1 MPKVTTL
8 SADRHGSAS
17 DDGAVERPRPTMRDV
32 AALAGVSLKTV
43 SRVINAE
50 PAVSADLLARV
61 ERAIDQL
68 DYRPNLTASSLRRN
82 DGKTATVGLVL
93 EDLANP
99 YSAAVTRAVE
109 DAARP
114 RRVTVVAGSVDE
126 DPERER
132 ALVREFVARRVD
144 GLIVAPTAADQSYLI
159 ADRRAG
165 MALVFVDR
173 PPNHL
178 DADAVVAANR
188 SGATDGVRH
197 LLAGGHRRIGFLG
210 DLATIATAADRFAG
224 YVDAIERAGL
234 AADMTIIRRDL
245 RSVDA
250 AKAAVEELLR
260 LPRPPTAIFAAQNV
274 LGIGAFAALR
284 GLHRQFDVALVG
296 FDDFPLADLLDPGVT
311 VVAQDPAAIGR
322 LAAETLFRRLDGDR
336 SPSTVQVV
344 PTRLIVRGSGEIV
357 PATA

>member
-8 SADRHGSAS
+8 SAGRQGTNHFD
-17 DDGAVERPRPTMRDV
+17 RPRPTMRDV

-50 PAVSADLLARV
+50 PAVSVDLLARV
-61 ERAIDQL
+61 ERAIEQL
-68 DYRPNLTASSLRRN
+68 DYRPNLTASSLRRVG
-82 DGKTATVGLVL
+82 GKTATVGLVL

-132 ALVREFVARRVD
+132 ALVHEFVARRVD
-144 GLIVAPTAADQSYLI
+144 GLIVAPTAADQSYLMT
-159 ADRRAG
+159 DRRAG
-165 MALVFVDR
+165 TAFVFVDR

-188 SGATDGVRH
+188 SGAADGVRH
-197 LLAGGHRRIGFLG
+197 LLASGHRRIGFLG
-210 DLATIATAADRFAG
+210 DLATISTASDRFAG
-224 YVDAIERAGL
+224 YVDAVERAGL
-234 AADMTIIRRDL
+234 AVDASIVRRDL
-245 RSVDA
+245 RGGDA
-250 AKAAVEELLR
+250 ARDAVEELLH
-260 LPRPPTAIFAAQNV
+260 LSAPPTAFFAAQNV

-284 GLHRQFDVALVG
+284 GLRRQFDVALVG

-322 LAAETLFRRLDGDR
+322 LAAEILFRRLDGDG
-336 SPSTVQVV
+336 SPTTIQVV
-344 PTRLIVRGSGEIV
+344 PTRLIIRGSGEIAPPV
-357 PATA
+357 G

>member
-1 MPKVTTL
+1 
-8 SADRHGSAS
+8 
-17 DDGAVERPRPTMRDV
+17 MRDV
-32 AALAGVSLKTV
+32 AALAGVSIKTV

-50 PAVSADLLARV
+50 PAVSADLLVRV
-61 ERAIDQL
+61 ERAVKQL
-68 DYRPNLTASSLRRN
+68 DYRPNLTASSLRRVG
-82 DGKTATVGLVL
+82 GKTATVGLVL

-132 ALVREFVARRVD
+132 ALVHEFVARRVD
-144 GLIVAPTAADQSYLI
+144 GLIVAPTAADQSYLM

-165 MALVFVDR
+165 TAFVFVDR
-173 PPNHL
+173 PPNLL

-188 SGATDGVRH
+188 SGAAEGVRH

-210 DLATIATAADRFAG
+210 DLASISTAADRFAG
-224 YVDAIERAGL
+224 YVDTIDRAGL
-234 AADMTIIRRDL
+234 AVDRSIVRRDL
-245 RSVDA
+245 RGGDA
-250 AKAAVEELLR
+250 ARAAVEELLR
-260 LPRPPTAIFAAQNV
+260 LVEPPTAIFAAQNV
-274 LGIGAFAALR
+274 LATGAFAALR
-284 GLHRQFDVALVG
+284 GLRRQFDVALVG

-322 LAAETLFRRLDGDR
+322 LAAEILFRRLDGDS
-336 SPSTVQVV
+336 SPTTTQVV
-344 PTRLIVRGSGEIV
+344 PTRLIIRGSGEIGPLV
-357 PATA
+357 G

>member
-1 MPKVTTL
+1 
-8 SADRHGSAS
+8 
-17 DDGAVERPRPTMRDV
+17 MRDV

-50 PAVSADLLARV
+50 PAVSPDLLARV
-61 ERAIDQL
+61 ERAIEQL
-68 DYRPNLTASSLRRN
+68 DYRPNLTASSLRRS

-132 ALVREFVARRVD
+132 ALVREFAARRVD

-197 LLAGGHRRIGFLG
+197 LLSGGHRRIAFLG

-260 LPRPPTAIFAAQNV
+260 LSQPPTAIFAAQNA

-344 PTRLIVRGSGEIV
+344 PTRLIVRGSGEIAP
-357 PATA
+357 PAG

>member
-8 SADRHGSAS
+8 SEDDPGSGPG
-17 DDGAVERPRPTMRDV
+17 DDRPRPTMRDV

-50 PAVSADLLARV
+50 PAVSADLLTRV
-61 ERAIDQL
+61 QRAIEQL
-68 DYRPNLTASSLRRN
+68 DYQPNLAASNLRRS

-99 YSAAVTRAVE
+99 WSAAVTRAVE

-126 DPERER
+126 DPQRER

-144 GLIVAPTAADQSYLI
+144 GLILAPTAADQSYLI

-165 MALVFVDR
+165 TALVFVDR

-188 SGATDGVRH
+188 TGAADGVRH

-210 DLATIATAADRFAG
+210 DLATISTASDRYAG
-224 YVDAIERAGL
+224 YMDALERAGIAVDESL
-234 AADMTIIRRDL
+234 VRRDL
-245 RSVDA
+245 RGVDA
-250 AKAAVEELLR
+250 ARDTVENLLR
-260 LPRPPTAIFAAQNV
+260 VPEPPTAIFAAQNV
-274 LGIGAFAALR
+274 LGIGAFAGLR
-284 GLHRQFDVALVG
+284 GLRRQFEIALVG
-296 FDDFPLADLLDPGVT
+296 FDDFPVADLLDPGVT

-322 LAAETLFRRLDGDR
+322 LAAEILFRRLDGDR
-336 SPSTVQVV
+336 SPSTIKVV
-344 PTRLIVRGSGEIV
+344 PTRLIIRGSGEIA
-357 PATA
+357 PRG

>member
-1 MPKVTTL
+1 MPKMTTL
-8 SADRHGSAS
+8 SQHRQGTPPSN
-17 DDGAVERPRPTMRDV
+17 RPRPTMHDV

-61 ERAIDQL
+61 ERAIEQL
-68 DYRPNLTASSLRRN
+68 DYRPNLTASSLRRS

-132 ALVREFVARRVD
+132 ALIREFVARRVD
-144 GLIVAPTAADQSYLI
+144 GLIVAPTAADQSYLM

-173 PPNHL
+173 PPGNL

-188 SGATDGVRH
+188 MGAADGVRH
-197 LLAGGHRRIGFLG
+197 LLAHGHLRIGFLG
-210 DLATIATAADRFAG
+210 DLATISTAAERYAG

-234 AADMTIIRRDL
+234 SIDETIVRRDL

-250 AKAAVEELLR
+250 ARTAVEDLFR
-260 LPRPPTAIFAAQNV
+260 LPLPPTAIFAAQNV

-311 VVAQDPAAIGR
+311 VVAQDPGAIGR

-344 PTRLIVRGSGEIV
+344 PTRLIVRGSGEIAPPV
-357 PATA
+357 G

>member
-1 MPKVTTL
+1 MPKMTTL
-8 SADRHGSAS
+8 SAAHPGTGPVD
-17 DDGAVERPRPTMRDV
+17 RPRPTMRDV

-61 ERAIDQL
+61 ERAIEQL
-68 DYRPNLTASSLRRN
+68 DYRPNLTASSLRRS

-99 YSAAVTRAVE
+99 YSAAVARAVE

-132 ALVREFVARRVD
+132 ALIREVVARRVD
-144 GLIVAPTAADQSYLI
+144 GLIVAPTASDQCFLI

-165 MALVFVDR
+165 TALVFVDR

-178 DADAVVAANR
+178 DADAVVASNR
-188 SGATDGVRH
+188 SGAADGVRH
-197 LLAGGHRRIGFLG
+197 LLAGGHRRIGFIG
-210 DLATIATAADRFAG
+210 DLATISTAAERFAG
-224 YVDAIERAGL
+224 YVDAVERAGL
-234 AADMTIIRRDL
+234 TIDGAIVRRDL
-245 RSVDA
+245 RGGDEA
-250 AKAAVEELLR
+250 RAAVEELLR
-260 LPRPPTAIFAAQNV
+260 LPAPPTAIFAAQNV

-284 GLHRQFDVALVG
+284 GLRRQFDVALVG

-322 LAAETLFRRLDGDR
+322 LAAEMLFRRLDGDR
-336 SPSTVQVV
+336 SPSTIQVV
-344 PTRLIVRGSGEIV
+344 PTRLIVRGSGEIAPPV
-357 PATA
+357 G

>member
-8 SADRHGSAS
+8 SEDRS
-17 DDGAVERPRPTMRDV
+17 DGTAAFERPRPTMRDV

-50 PAVSADLLARV
+50 PAVSPDLLARV

-82 DGKTATVGLVL
+82 DGKTATIGLVL

-144 GLIVAPTAADQSYLI
+144 GLILAPTAADQGYLY

-165 MALVFVDR
+165 TALVFVDR
-173 PPNHL
+173 PPINL

-188 SGATDGVRH
+188 TGAADGVRH
-197 LLAGGHRRIGFLG
+197 LIAGGHRRIAFLG
-210 DLATIATAADRFAG
+210 DLAAISTAAERFAG
-224 YVDAIERAGL
+224 YVDVMERAGL
-234 AADMTIIRRDL
+234 SIDESLVRRDL
-245 RSVDA
+245 RGGDA
-250 AKAAVEELLR
+250 ARDAVLELLDG
-260 LPRPPTAIFAAQNV
+260 PNPPTAIFAAQNV

-284 GLHRQFDVALVG
+284 ARRRQFDVALLG

-311 VVAQDPAAIGR
+311 VVAQDPGAIGR

-336 SPSTVQVV
+336 SPSSVQVV
-344 PTRLIVRGSGEIV
+344 PTRLIVRGSGEIAPPV
-357 PATA
+357 G

>member
-1 MPKVTTL
+1 
-8 SADRHGSAS
+8 
-17 DDGAVERPRPTMRDV
+17 MRDV

-50 PAVSADLLARV
+50 PAVSVDLLVRV
-61 ERAIDQL
+61 ERAIEQL
-68 DYRPNLTASSLRRN
+68 DYRPNLTASSLRRS

-132 ALVREFVARRVD
+132 ALVHEFVARRVD
-144 GLIVAPTAADQSYLI
+144 GLIVAPTAADQSYLM

-165 MALVFVDR
+165 TAFVFVDR

-188 SGATDGVRH
+188 SGAVDGVRH
-197 LLAGGHRRIGFLG
+197 LIAGGHRRIGFLG
-210 DLATIATAADRFAG
+210 DLATISTAADRFAG

-234 AADMTIIRRDL
+234 AVDTSIVRRDL
-245 RSVDA
+245 RGGEA
-250 AKAAVEELLR
+250 ARAAVEELLR
-260 LPRPPTAIFAAQNV
+260 IAEPPTAIFAAQNI

-311 VVAQDPAAIGR
+311 VVAQDPGAIGR
-322 LAAETLFRRLDGDR
+322 LAAEILFSRLDGDR
-336 SPSTVQVV
+336 SPSTTQVV
-344 PTRLIVRGSGEIV
+344 PTRLIVRGSGEIALPV
-357 PATA
+357 G

>member
-1 MPKVTTL
+1 
-8 SADRHGSAS
+8 
-17 DDGAVERPRPTMRDV
+17 MRDV

-61 ERAIDQL
+61 GRAIEQL

-82 DGKTATVGLVL
+82 DRKTATIGLVL

-144 GLIVAPTAADQSYLI
+144 GLILAPTAADQSYLF

-165 MALVFVDR
+165 VALVFVDR

-178 DADAVVAANR
+178 DADAVVASNR
-188 SGATDGVRH
+188 SGAVDGVRH

-210 DLATIATAADRFAG
+210 DLATISTAADRYAG
-224 YVDAIERAGL
+224 YVDAVERAGL
-234 AADMTIIRRDL
+234 SVDDSIVRRDL
-245 RSVDA
+245 RGGDA
-250 AKAAVEELLR
+250 ARAAVEELLR
-260 LPRPPTAIFAAQNV
+260 LPLPPTAIFAAQNV
-274 LGIGAFAALR
+274 LAIGAFAALR
-284 GLHRQFDVALVG
+284 GLRRQFDVALVG
-296 FDDFPLADLLDPGVT
+296 FDDFPLADLLDPGLT

-336 SPSTVQVV
+336 SASTVQVV
-344 PTRLIVRGSGEIV
+344 PTRLIVRGSGEIAPPV
-357 PATA
+357 G

>member
-8 SADRHGSAS
+8 SAGAAGGS
-17 DDGAVERPRPTMRDV
+17 GPLERPRPTMRDV

-43 SRVINAE
+43 SRVINVE

-61 ERAIDQL
+61 ERAIEQL

-82 DGKTATVGLVL
+82 DGKTATIGLVL

-132 ALVREFVARRVD
+132 ALIREFVARRVD
-144 GLIVAPTAADQSYLI
+144 GLIVAPTTSDQSYLF

-165 MALVFVDR
+165 MVLVFVDR
-173 PPNHL
+173 PPSHL

-188 SGATDGVRH
+188 TGAADGVRH

-210 DLATIATAADRFAG
+210 DLAIISTAADRYEG
-224 YVDAIERAGL
+224 YEDTLERAGL
-234 AADMTIIRRDL
+234 PIDDSIIRRDL
-245 RSVDA
+245 RGGDA
-250 AKAAVEELLR
+250 ARAAVEELLR
-260 LPRPPTAIFAAQNV
+260 QPRPPTAIFAAQNV

-284 GLHRQFDVALVG
+284 GLRRQFDVALVG

-344 PTRLIVRGSGEIV
+344 PTRLIVRGSGEIAPPV
-357 PATA
+357 G

>member
-1 MPKVTTL
+1 MAKLTTL
-8 SADRHGSAS
+8 SNRHRESGP
-17 DDGAVERPRPTMRDV
+17 GERPRPTMRDV

-50 PAVSADLLARV
+50 PAVSSDLLARV
-61 ERAIDQL
+61 QRAIEQL
-68 DYRPNLTASSLRRN
+68 DYRPNLTASSLRRG

-126 DPERER
+126 EPERER

-144 GLIVAPTAADQSYLI
+144 GLIVAPTAADQSYLM

-178 DADAVVAANR
+178 DADVVVAANR
-188 SGATDGVRH
+188 TGAADGVRH

-210 DLATIATAADRFAG
+210 DLSTITTAAERYAG
-224 YVDAIERAGL
+224 YLEVLDRADL
-234 AADMTIIRRDL
+234 PLDESLVHRDL
-245 RSVDA
+245 RSGDEA
-250 AKAAVEELLR
+250 RSAVEELLR
-260 LPRPPTAIFAAQNV
+260 LPSPPTAIFAAQNN
-274 LGIGAFAALR
+274 LGIGAFAGLR
-284 GLHRQFDVALVG
+284 GLRRQFEVALVG

-344 PTRLIVRGSGEIV
+344 PTRLITRGSGEIA
-357 PATA
+357 PPNT

>member
-1 MPKVTTL
+1 MTTL
-8 SADRHGSAS
+8 SEEPAGRAAG
-17 DDGAVERPRPTMRDV
+17 ERSRPTMRDV

-43 SRVINAE
+43 SRVINDE
-50 PAVSADLLARV
+50 PAVSADLLTRV
-61 ERAIDQL
+61 QRAIDQL

-126 DPERER
+126 DPDRER
-132 ALVREFVARRVD
+132 SLVREFVARRVD
-144 GLIVAPTAADQSYLI
+144 GLIVAPTASDQSYMI

-165 MALVFVDR
+165 TVLVFVDR
-173 PPNHL
+173 PPKHL
-178 DADAVVAANR
+178 DADVIVAANR
-188 SGATDGVRH
+188 DGAIDGVRH
-197 LLAGGHRRIGFLG
+197 LVAAGHKRIAFLG
-210 DLATIATAADRFAG
+210 DLSTISTASERHAG
-224 YVDAIERAGL
+224 YLEALERAGL
-234 AADMTIIRRDL
+234 SGDETIVRRDL
-245 RSVDA
+245 RGVDA
-250 AKAAVEELLR
+250 AQAAVEELLR
-260 LPRPPTAIFAAQNV
+260 LPSPPTAIFAAQNV

-284 GLHRQFDVALVG
+284 GQRRQFDVALVG

-311 VVAQDPAAIGR
+311 VVAQDPVAIGR

-336 SPSTVQVV
+336 SPSSVQVV
-344 PTRLIVRGSGEIV
+344 PTRLIVRGSGEIAPRV
-357 PATA
+357 G

>member
-8 SADRHGSAS
+8 SAGPTGGPGPH
-17 DDGAVERPRPTMRDV
+17 ERPRPTMRDV

-61 ERAIDQL
+61 ERAIEQL

-82 DGKTATVGLVL
+82 DGKTATIGLVL

-132 ALVREFVARRVD
+132 ALIREFVARRVD
-144 GLIVAPTAADQSYLI
+144 GLIVAPTAADQSYLF

-173 PPNHL
+173 PPSHL

-188 SGATDGVRH
+188 TGASDGVRH

-210 DLATIATAADRFAG
+210 DLAMISTAADRYAG
-224 YVDAIERAGL
+224 YVDTLERAGL
-234 AADMTIIRRDL
+234 PIDDSIVRRDL
-245 RSVDA
+245 RGGDA
-250 AKAAVEELLR
+250 ARAAVEELLR
-260 LPRPPTAIFAAQNV
+260 QPRPPTAIFAAQNV

-284 GLHRQFDVALVG
+284 GLRRQFDVALVG

-344 PTRLIVRGSGEIV
+344 PTRLIVRGSGEIAPPV
-357 PATA
+357 G

>member
-1 MPKVTTL
+1 VPKLTTL
-8 SADRHGSAS
+8 STRQPQDPL
-17 DDGAVERPRPTMRDV
+17 ERGRPTMRDV

-61 ERAIDQL
+61 QRAIEQL

-82 DGKTATVGLVL
+82 DRKTATVGLVL

-99 YSAAVTRAVE
+99 WSAAVTRAVE

-126 DPERER
+126 EPERER
-132 ALVREFVARRVD
+132 ALVHEFVARRVD
-144 GLIVAPTAADQSYLI
+144 GLIVAPTGGDQSYLF

-165 MALVFVDR
+165 TALVFVDR
-173 PPNHL
+173 RPTNL
-178 DADAVVAANR
+178 DADVVVAANR
-188 SGATDGVRH
+188 SGAADGVRH
-197 LLAGGHRRIGFLG
+197 LLAGGHRRIAFLG
-210 DLATIATAADRFAG
+210 DLSTISTAAERYAG
-224 YVDAIERAGL
+224 YVDVIERAGL
-234 AADMTIIRRDL
+234 AVDDLIVVRDL
-245 RSVDA
+245 RGGEA

-260 LPRPPTAIFAAQNV
+260 LSSPPTAIFAAQNV
-274 LGIGAFAALR
+274 LGIGAFAGLR
-284 GLHRQFDVALVG
+284 AIRRQFDVALVG

-311 VVAQDPAAIGR
+311 VVAQDPVAIGR

-344 PTRLIVRGSGEIV
+344 PTRLIVRGSGEIA
-357 PATA
+357 PPLG

>member
-1 MPKVTTL
+1 
-8 SADRHGSAS
+8 
-17 DDGAVERPRPTMRDV
+17 MRDV

-50 PAVSADLLARV
+50 PAVSAGLLTRV
-61 ERAIDQL
+61 ERAIEQL
-68 DYRPNLTASSLRRN
+68 EYRPNLTASSLRRS
-82 DGKTATVGLVL
+82 DGKTATIGLVL

-132 ALVREFVARRVD
+132 SLVREFVARRVD
-144 GLIVAPTAADQSYLI
+144 GLIVAPTAADQSYMM

-165 MALVFVDR
+165 TALVFVDR

-188 SGATDGVRH
+188 SGASDGVRH
-197 LLAGGHRRIGFLG
+197 LLAGGHRRVGFVG
-210 DLATIATAADRFAG
+210 DVAAISTAADRYAG
-224 YVDAIERAGL
+224 YVDALERAGL
-234 AADMTIIRRDL
+234 AVDASVVRRDV
-245 RSVDA
+245 RGVDA
-250 AKAAVEELLR
+250 ARAAVEDLLR
-260 LPRPPTAIFAAQNV
+260 IAAPPTAIFAAQNV

-284 GLHRQFDVALVG
+284 ALRRQFDVALVG

-322 LAAETLFRRLDGDR
+322 IAAEMLFRRLDGDR
-336 SPSTVQVV
+336 SPSIIEIV
-344 PTRLIVRGSGEIV
+344 PTRLIVRGSGEIAPPV
-357 PATA
+357 R

>member
-1 MPKVTTL
+1 MPKLTTL
-8 SADRHGSAS
+8 SANPSGRSAS
-17 DDGAVERPRPTMRDV
+17 ERARPTMRDV

-50 PAVSADLLARV
+50 PAVSADLLTRV
-61 ERAIDQL
+61 QRAIEQL
-68 DYRPNLTASSLRRN
+68 DYRPNLTASSLRRS

-132 ALVREFVARRVD
+132 ALIREFVDRRVD
-144 GLIVAPTAADQSYLI
+144 GLIVAPTPSDQSYLV

-165 MALVFVDR
+165 TVLVFVDR
-173 PPNHL
+173 PPRNL
-178 DADAVVAANR
+178 DADVVVAANR
-188 SGATDGVRH
+188 DGARGGVRH
-197 LLAGGHRRIGFLG
+197 LLAGGQRRIAFLG
-210 DLATIATAADRFAG
+210 DLSTISTASERYAG
-224 YVDAIERAGL
+224 YVEALERAGL
-234 AADMTIIRRDL
+234 PIDDEIVRRDL
-245 RSVDA
+245 RGGDA
-250 AKAAVEELLR
+250 ARTAVDELLR
-260 LPRPPTAIFAAQNV
+260 LPSPPTAIFAAQNV

-284 GLHRQFDVALVG
+284 GQRRQFDVALVG

-336 SPSTVQVV
+336 SPSIVQVV
-344 PTRLIVRGSGEIV
+344 PTRLIVRGSGEIAPPV
-357 PATA
+357 D

>member
-1 MPKVTTL
+1 MPKMTTL
-8 SADRHGSAS
+8 SAAHPGTGPVD
-17 DDGAVERPRPTMRDV
+17 RPRPTMRDV

-61 ERAIDQL
+61 ERAIEQL
-68 DYRPNLTASSLRRN
+68 DYRPNLTASSLRRS

-132 ALVREFVARRVD
+132 ALIREFVARRVD
-144 GLIVAPTAADQSYLI
+144 GLIVAPTASDQSYLI

-165 MALVFVDR
+165 TALVFVDR

-178 DADAVVAANR
+178 DADAVVASNR

-197 LLAGGHRRIGFLG
+197 LLAGGHRRIGFIG
-210 DLATIATAADRFAG
+210 DLATISTAAERFAG
-224 YVDAIERAGL
+224 YVDAVERAGL
-234 AADMTIIRRDL
+234 TIDGAIVRRDL
-245 RSVDA
+245 RGGDEA
-250 AKAAVEELLR
+250 RAAVEELLR
-260 LPRPPTAIFAAQNV
+260 LPAPPTAIFAAQNV

-284 GLHRQFDVALVG
+284 GLRRQFDVALVG

-322 LAAETLFRRLDGDR
+322 LAAEMLFRRLDGDR
-336 SPSTVQVV
+336 SPSTIQVV
-344 PTRLIVRGSGEIV
+344 PTRLIVRGSGEIAPPV
-357 PATA
+357 G

>member
-1 MPKVTTL
+1 VPKMTTL
-8 SADRHGSAS
+8 SQDGQGARSLDRRRS
-17 DDGAVERPRPTMRDV
+17 TMRDV

-61 ERAIDQL
+61 ERAIEQL
-68 DYRPNLTASSLRRN
+68 DYRPNLTASSLRRS

-132 ALVREFVARRVD
+132 ALIREFVARRVD

-173 PPNHL
+173 SPRNL

-188 SGATDGVRH
+188 SGAADGVRH
-197 LLAGGHRRIGFLG
+197 LLGRGHLRIGFLG
-210 DLATIATAADRFAG
+210 DMATISTAAERYAG
-224 YVDAIERAGL
+224 YVDAVDRAGL
-234 AADMTIIRRDL
+234 PIDESIVRRDL

-250 AKAAVEELLR
+250 ARTAVEELLR
-260 LPRPPTAIFAAQNV
+260 LPLPPTAIFAAQNV

-284 GLHRQFDVALVG
+284 GLRRQFDVALVG

-322 LAAETLFRRLDGDR
+322 LAAETMFRRLDGDR

-357 PATA
+357 PPVG

>member
-1 MPKVTTL
+1 
-8 SADRHGSAS
+8 
-17 DDGAVERPRPTMRDV
+17 MRDV

-50 PAVSADLLARV
+50 PAVSSDLLARV
-61 ERAIDQL
+61 QRAIDQL
-68 DYRPNLTASSLRRN
+68 DYRPNLTASSLRRT

-132 ALVREFVARRVD
+132 SLVREFVARRVD
-144 GLIVAPTAADQSYLI
+144 GLIVAPAATDQSYLI

-165 MALVFVDR
+165 TALVFVDR
-173 PPNHL
+173 PPRNL
-178 DADAVVAANR
+178 EADAVVAANR
-188 SGATDGVRH
+188 GGASDGVRH
-197 LLAGGHRRIGFLG
+197 LLVRGHRRIAFLG
-210 DLATIATAADRFAG
+210 DMSSIFTAGERFAG
-224 YVDAIERAGL
+224 YVDAMERAGL
-234 AADMTIIRRDL
+234 ALDPSLVRRGLRGGDMAQ
-245 RSVDA
+245 V
-250 AKAAVEELLR
+250 AVEELLR
-260 LPRPPTAIFAAQNV
+260 LPDPPTAIFAAQNV

-284 GLHRQFDVALVG
+284 VLGRRFDVALLG

-322 LAAETLFRRLDGDR
+322 LAAEILFRRLDGDR
-336 SPSTVQVV
+336 SPAVV
-344 PTRLIVRGSGEIV
+344 EVLPTRLIVRGSGEITPPV
-357 PATA
+357 G

>member
-1 MPKVTTL
+1 MPKMTTL
-8 SADRHGSAS
+8 STDGQGTRPLDRRRS
-17 DDGAVERPRPTMRDV
+17 TMRDV

-61 ERAIDQL
+61 ERAIEQL
-68 DYRPNLTASSLRRN
+68 DYRPNLTASSLRRS

-126 DPERER
+126 DPDRER

-165 MALVFVDR
+165 IALVFVDR
-173 PPNHL
+173 PPRNL

-188 SGATDGVRH
+188 SGAADGVRH
-197 LLAGGHRRIGFLG
+197 LLGRGHLRIGFLG
-210 DLATIATAADRFAG
+210 DMATISTAAERYAG
-224 YVDAIERAGL
+224 YVDAVERAGL
-234 AADMTIIRRDL
+234 PIDESIVRRDL

-250 AKAAVEELLR
+250 ARTAVEELLR
-260 LPRPPTAIFAAQNV
+260 LPLPPTAIFAAQNV
-274 LGIGAFAALR
+274 LGICAFAALR
-284 GLHRQFDVALVG
+284 GLQRQFDVALVG

-311 VVAQDPAAIGR
+311 VVAQDPGAIGR

-357 PATA
+357 PPVG

>member
-1 MPKVTTL
+1 MSKVTTL
-8 SADRHGSAS
+8 SEPPSGMDRF
-17 DDGAVERPRPTMRDV
+17 DRPRPTMRDV

-50 PAVSADLLARV
+50 PAVSADLLGRV
-61 ERAIDQL
+61 QRAIDQL
-68 DYRPNLTASSLRRN
+68 DYRPNLTASSLRRQ

-132 ALVREFVARRVD
+132 ALIREFVARRVD
-144 GLIVAPTAADQSYLI
+144 GLIVAPAAADQSYLM

-165 MALVFVDR
+165 MALVFIDR
-173 PPNHL
+173 PPSHL
-178 DADAVVAANR
+178 DADVVVAANR
-188 SGATDGVRH
+188 AGTRDGVQH
-197 LLAGGHRRIGFLG
+197 LLAGGHRRIAFLG
-210 DLATIATAADRFAG
+210 DLSTISTASERFAG
-224 YVDAIERAGL
+224 YVETIERAGL
-234 AADMTIIRRDL
+234 SVDETLVRRDL
-245 RSVDA
+245 RSGDA
-250 AKAAVEELLR
+250 ARAAVEELLR
-260 LPRPPTAIFAAQNV
+260 LPRLPTAIFAAQNV

-284 GLHRQFDVALVG
+284 GLRRQFDIALVG

-322 LAAETLFRRLDGDR
+322 LAAETMFRRLDGDR
-336 SPSTVQVV
+336 SPSTIQVV

-357 PATA
+357 PNAA

>member
-1 MPKVTTL
+1 
-8 SADRHGSAS
+8 
-17 DDGAVERPRPTMRDV
+17 MRDV

-43 SRVINAE
+43 SRVINDE
-50 PAVSADLLARV
+50 PAVSNEVRSRV
-61 ERAIDQL
+61 RRAIEQL

-132 ALVREFVARRVD
+132 ALIREFVARRVD
-144 GLIVAPTAADQSYLI
+144 GLIVAPAAADQSYLI

-165 MALVFVDR
+165 TAFVFVDR
-173 PPNHL
+173 PPRNL

-188 SGATDGVRH
+188 AGAVDGVRH
-197 LLAGGHRRIGFLG
+197 LLAGRHRRIAFLG
-210 DLATIATAADRFAG
+210 DLSTISTAAERYLG
-224 YVDAIERAGL
+224 YVEAVERAGL
-234 AADMTIIRRDL
+234 PIDESIVRRDL
-245 RSVDA
+245 RSGEA
-250 AKAAVEELLR
+250 ARAAVEELLR
-260 LPRPPTAIFAAQNV
+260 LPLPPTAIFAAQNV

-284 GLHRQFDVALVG
+284 SLRLQFDVALVG

-311 VVAQDPAAIGR
+311 VIAQDPAAIGR

-344 PTRLIVRGSGEIV
+344 PTRLVVRGSGEIAPPV
-357 PATA
+357 G

>member
-1 MPKVTTL
+1 MREVTTL
-8 SADRHGSAS
+8 SESHSGSGS
-17 DDGAVERPRPTMRDV
+17 VDRPRPTMRDV

-61 ERAIDQL
+61 QRAIEQL
-68 DYRPNLTASSLRRN
+68 DYRPNLTASSLRRS

-144 GLIVAPTAADQSYLI
+144 GLIVAPTAADQSYMI

-165 MALVFVDR
+165 TALVFVDR

-188 SGATDGVRH
+188 SGATEGVRH
-197 LLAGGHRRIGFLG
+197 LLTGGHRRIGFVG
-210 DLATIATAADRFAG
+210 DLAAISTAADRYAG
-224 YVDAIERAGL
+224 YVDALERAGL
-234 AADMTIIRRDL
+234 A
-245 RSVDA
+245 VDA
-250 AKAAVEELLR
+250 SVVRRGVRGIDAARAAVEDLLR
-260 LPRPPTAIFAAQNV
+260 LAEPPTAIFAAQNV

-284 GLHRQFDVALVG
+284 GLRRQFDVALVG

-311 VVAQDPAAIGR
+311 VVAQDPGAIGR
-322 LAAETLFRRLDGDR
+322 LAAEMLFRRLDGDR
-336 SPSTVQVV
+336 SPSTVEVV
-344 PTRLIVRGSGEIV
+344 PTRLIVRGSGEIA
-357 PATA
+357 PPTR

>member
-8 SADRHGSAS
+8 SGRRNETSPVD
-17 DDGAVERPRPTMRDV
+17 RPRPTMRDV

-61 ERAIDQL
+61 ERAIEQL
-68 DYRPNLTASSLRRN
+68 DYRPNLTASSLRRS

-132 ALVREFVARRVD
+132 ALVHEFVARRVD
-144 GLIVAPTAADQSYLI
+144 GLIVAPTAADQSYLM

-165 MALVFVDR
+165 TAFVFVDR

-188 SGATDGVRH
+188 SGAVDGVRH

-210 DLATIATAADRFAG
+210 DHATISTAADRFAG
-224 YVDAIERAGL
+224 YVDAIERAGM
-234 AADMTIIRRDL
+234 AIDASIVRRDL
-245 RSVDA
+245 RGGDA
-250 AKAAVEELLR
+250 ARAALEELLR
-260 LPRPPTAIFAAQNV
+260 LAEPPTAIFAAQNV

-284 GLHRQFDVALVG
+284 GLRRQFDVALVG

-311 VVAQDPAAIGR
+311 VVAQDPGAIGR
-322 LAAETLFRRLDGDR
+322 LAAEILFSRLDVDR
-336 SPSTVQVV
+336 SPSTTQVV
-344 PTRLIVRGSGEIV
+344 PTRLIVRGSGEIAPPV
-357 PATA
+357 G

>member
-8 SADRHGSAS
+8 SAGRHDANPV
-17 DDGAVERPRPTMRDV
+17 DRPRPTMRDV

-50 PAVSADLLARV
+50 PAVSVDLLARV
-61 ERAIDQL
+61 ERAIEQL
-68 DYRPNLTASSLRRN
+68 DYRPNLTASSLRRS

-132 ALVREFVARRVD
+132 ALVHEFVARRVD
-144 GLIVAPTAADQSYLI
+144 GLIVAPTAADQSYLM

-165 MALVFVDR
+165 TAFVFVDR

-188 SGATDGVRH
+188 SGAVDGVRH
-197 LLAGGHRRIGFLG
+197 LIAGGHRRIGFLG
-210 DLATIATAADRFAG
+210 DLAAISTAADRFAG
-224 YVDAIERAGL
+224 YVDAIERAGM
-234 AADMTIIRRDL
+234 AVDASIVRRDL
-245 RSVDA
+245 RGGDA
-250 AKAAVEELLR
+250 ARAAVEELLR
-260 LPRPPTAIFAAQNV
+260 LADPPTAIFAAQNI
-274 LGIGAFAALR
+274 LGIGAFAGLR
-284 GLHRQFDVALVG
+284 GLRRQFDVALVG

-311 VVAQDPAAIGR
+311 VVAQDPGAIGR
-322 LAAETLFRRLDGDR
+322 LAAEILFSRLDGDR
-336 SPSTVQVV
+336 SPSTTQVV
-344 PTRLIVRGSGEIV
+344 PTRLIVRGSGEIAPPV
-357 PATA
+357 G

>member
-8 SADRHGSAS
+8 SAGRHETNPV
-17 DDGAVERPRPTMRDV
+17 DRPRPTMRDV

-50 PAVSADLLARV
+50 PAVSVDLLARV
-61 ERAIDQL
+61 ERAIEQL
-68 DYRPNLTASSLRRN
+68 DYRPNLTASSLRRS

-132 ALVREFVARRVD
+132 ALVHEFVARRVD
-144 GLIVAPTAADQSYLI
+144 GLIVAPTAADQSYLM

-165 MALVFVDR
+165 TAFVFVDR

-188 SGATDGVRH
+188 SGAVDGVRH
-197 LLAGGHRRIGFLG
+197 LIAGGHRRIGFLG
-210 DLATIATAADRFAG
+210 DLATISTAADRFAG
-224 YVDAIERAGL
+224 YVDAIERAGMAV
-234 AADMTIIRRDL
+234 AASIVRRDL
-245 RSVDA
+245 RGGDA
-250 AKAAVEELLR
+250 ARAAVDELLR
-260 LPRPPTAIFAAQNV
+260 LADPPTAIFAAQNI

-284 GLHRQFDVALVG
+284 GLRRQFDVALVG

-311 VVAQDPAAIGR
+311 VVAQDPGAIGR
-322 LAAETLFRRLDGDR
+322 LAAEILFSRLDGDR
-336 SPSTVQVV
+336 SPSTTQVV
-344 PTRLIVRGSGEIV
+344 PTHLIVRGSGEIAPPV
-357 PATA
+357 G

>member
-1 MPKVTTL
+1 
-8 SADRHGSAS
+8 
-17 DDGAVERPRPTMRDV
+17 MRDV
-32 AALAGVSLKTV
+32 AALAGVSIKTV

-50 PAVSADLLARV
+50 PAVSADLLVRV
-61 ERAIDQL
+61 ERAVKQL
-68 DYRPNLTASSLRRN
+68 DYRPNLTASSLRRVG
-82 DGKTATVGLVL
+82 GKTATVGLVL

-132 ALVREFVARRVD
+132 ALVHEFVARRVD
-144 GLIVAPTAADQSYLI
+144 GLIVAPTAADQSYLM

-165 MALVFVDR
+165 TAFVFVDR
-173 PPNHL
+173 PPNLL

-188 SGATDGVRH
+188 SGAAEGVRH

-210 DLATIATAADRFAG
+210 DLASISTAADRFAG
-224 YVDAIERAGL
+224 YVDTIDRAGL
-234 AADMTIIRRDL
+234 AVDRSIVRRDL
-245 RSVDA
+245 RGGDA
-250 AKAAVEELLR
+250 ARAAVEELLR
-260 LPRPPTAIFAAQNV
+260 LVEPPTAIFAAQNV
-274 LGIGAFAALR
+274 LATGAFAALR
-284 GLHRQFDVALVG
+284 GLRRQFDVALVG

-322 LAAETLFRRLDGDR
+322 LAAEILFRRLDGDS
-336 SPSTVQVV
+336 SPTTTQVV
-344 PTRLIVRGSGEIV
+344 PTRLIIRGSGEIAPPV
-357 PATA
+357 G

>member
-8 SADRHGSAS
+8 SEDPSGSTPT
-17 DDGAVERPRPTMRDV
+17 DRPRPTMRDV

-50 PAVSADLLARV
+50 PAVSEDLLARV
-61 ERAIDQL
+61 LRAIDQL
-68 DYRPNLTASSLRRN
+68 DYRPNLTASSLRRS

-132 ALVREFVARRVD
+132 ALIREFVARRVD

-210 DLATIATAADRFAG
+210 DLSTITTAAERYAG

-234 AADMTIIRRDL
+234 PVDDTIVRRDL
-245 RSVDA
+245 RAGDEA
-250 AKAAVEELLR
+250 RAAVEELLG
-260 LPRPPTAIFAAQNV
+260 LPAPPTAIFAAQNV

-284 GLHRQFDVALVG
+284 SARRQFDVALVG

-311 VVAQDPAAIGR
+311 VVAQDPTAIGR

-344 PTRLIVRGSGEIV
+344 PTRLIVRGSGEIS
-357 PATA
+357 PPIG